1 MFKYKIENNEVTI
14 TGIIDKSLEHITIPE
29 TIDGLPVIKINYD
42 VLWYNRE
49 LSNIV
54 IPTSINTL
62 PYYVFVNSPSL
73 THINNIE
80 LKYNKPIIHNNK
92 FIICGKRSYKIIYQM
107 CDDYYCCGLYYHY
120 FIDEK
125 PHNTD
130 FGEY

>member
-1 MFKYKIENNEVTI
+1 MFRYIIENNEVTI
-14 TGIIDKSLEHITIPE
+14 TDIIDRSITEITIPK
-29 TIDGLPVIKINYD
+29 TINGLPVTKIYYNT
-42 VLWYNRE
+42 LWYNRE

-92 FIICGKRSYKIIYQM
+92 FIICGKKSYKIIYQINN
-107 CDDYYCCGLYYHY
+107 DYHCNGLYDHY
-120 FIDEK
+120 FINEK
-125 PHNTD
+125 RYDID
-130 FGEY
+130 FMKY

>member
-1 MFKYKIENNEVTI
+1 MFRYIIENNEVTI
-14 TGIIDKSLEHITIPE
+14 TDIIDRSITEITIPE
-29 TIDGLPVIKINYD
+29 TINGLPVTKIYYNT
-42 VLWYNRE
+42 LWYNRE

-62 PYYVFVNSPSL
+62 PYYVFVNSLSL

-80 LKYNKPIIHNNK
+80 LKYAVNIVNNK
-92 FIICGKRSYKIIYQM
+92 FIVCGKRSYKIIYQM

-125 PHNTD
+125 LHNTD